1 MYIAALMKGL
11 EFLLFNMESMMKRIS
26 DTSKADSTLE
36 KLKADS
42 VRDDSTLMT
51 WNGLVEIRIDDVYCV
66 GSTVPPILD

>member
-1 MYIAALMKGL
+1 MYIAALMKSL
-11 EFLLFNMESMMKRIS
+11 EFLLFNMERMMKRIS
-26 DTSKADSTLE
+26 DTTKGDSTLE

-66 GSTVPPILD
+66 GGTFPPIFD